1 MPPFDRNWA
10 FFLDLDGT
18 LVDIAETP
26 EAVDPGAAEIA
37 LLENLRKACGGA
49 LALIS
54 GRSLKRIDE
63 LFSPLVLPAAGQHG
77 AERRDAQGNRHR
89 HRFPVSALRP
99 AAGGIRSFAARHQG
113 LVFED
118 KGASVALHYRLAPQ
132 LAAAAQKAVR
142 DAAEPLGDAV
152 EVQGGK
158 MVVELK
164 PAGCDK
170 GAAIESFIQE
180 APFAGRVPVF
190 FGDDITDE
198 YGFRVVNRL
207 GGHSIKVG
215 EGASVARWRLE
226 NPAAARAWLGHWLDF
241 YKRGQDPFSKS
252 QEIVQTV
259 KK

>member
-1 MPPFDRNWA
+1 MPPFERNWA

-18 LVDIAETP
+18 LLDIEETP
-26 EAVDPGAAEIA
+26 QAVDPGREEIG
-37 LLENLRKACGGA
+37 LLKKLASGAGGA
-49 LALIS
+49 IALIS

-77 AERRDAQGNRHR
+77 AERRDAQGKRHR
-89 HRFPVSALRP
+89 HRFAVEALKP

-132 LAAAAQKAVR
+132 LAAAARRAVAE
-142 DAAEPLGDAV
+142 AAEPLGDAV

-170 GAAIESFIQE
+170 GKAIGEFMQE
-180 APFAGRVPVF
+180 PPFAGRVPVF
-190 FGDDITDE
+190 LGDDVTDE

-207 GGHSIKVG
+207 GGHSVKVG
-215 EGASVARWRLE
+215 EGASAARWRLE
-226 NPAAARAWLGHWLDF
+226 NPAAARAWLQAWLE
-241 YKRGQDPFSKS
+241 KCGSAS
-252 QEIVQTV
+252 T
-259 KK
+259 

>member
-1 MPPFDRNWA
+1 LPPFERNWA

-18 LVDIAETP
+18 LLDIASAPDKVAIEKSDIQ
-26 EAVDPGAAEIA
+26 A
-37 LLENLRKACGGA
+37 LENLQRAAGGA

-54 GRSLKRIDE
+54 GRSLARIDE
-63 LFSPLVLPAAGQHG
+63 LFAPLVLPAAGQHG
-77 AERRDAQGNRHR
+77 AERRDAHGKRYR
-89 HRFPVSALRP
+89 HRFPVARLRP
-99 AAGGIRSFAARHQG
+99 VAGGIRSFAERHRG

-170 GAAIESFIQE
+170 GSAIGEFMKE
-180 APFAGRVPVF
+180 PPFAGRVPVF
-190 FGDDITDE
+190 LGDDVTDE
-198 YGFRVVNRL
+198 YGFHVVNRL
-207 GGHSIKVG
+207 GGHSVKVG
-215 EGASVARWRLE
+215 EGPSAARWRLE
-226 NPAAARAWLGHWLDF
+226 NPAAARAWLGAWLE
-241 YKRGQDPFSKS
+241 SA
-252 QEIVQTV
+252 
-259 KK
+259 

>member
-1 MPPFDRNWA
+1 MAPFDRNWA

-18 LVDIAETP
+18 LLEIADTP
-26 EAVDPGAAEIA
+26 QAVDPGEQEIE
-37 LLENLRKACGGA
+37 LLHRLHQACGGA

-54 GRSLKRIDE
+54 GRSLARIDQ

-77 AERRDAQGNRHR
+77 AERRDAQGVRHR
-89 HRFPVSALRP
+89 HRFPVERLRLV
-99 AAGGIRSFAARHQG
+99 AGGIRSFAARHRG

-132 LAAAAQKAVR
+132 LAEAAHEAVREAAQ
-142 DAAEPLGDAV
+142 PLGDAV

-170 GAAIESFIQE
+170 GRAIAEFMGE

-190 FGDDITDE
+190 LGDDVTDE
-198 YGFRVVNRL
+198 YGFRMINRL
-207 GGHSIKVG
+207 GGHSVKVG
-215 EGASVARWRLE
+215 AGPSAARWRLE
-226 NPAAARAWLGHWLDF
+226 NPAAARAWLQAWLEQC
-241 YKRGQDPFSKS
+241 GSAS
-252 QEIVQTV
+252 T
-259 KK
+259 

>member
-1 MPPFDRNWA
+1 MPPFERNWA

-26 EAVDPGAAEIA
+26 EAVDPGPDEILLLRRLARAA
-37 LLENLRKACGGA
+37 GGA
-49 LALIS
+49 IAVIS

-77 AERRDAQGNRHR
+77 VERRDAQGRRHR
-89 HRFPVSALRP
+89 HRFPASVLRP
-99 AAGGIRSFAARHQG
+99 AAGGIRSFAARHSG

-132 LAAAAQKAVR
+132 LAAAAQRAVR
-142 DAAEPLGDAV
+142 EAAQPLGDAV

-170 GAAIESFIQE
+170 GKAIEQFMQE

-190 FGDDITDE
+190 FGDDVTDE
-198 YGFRVVNRL
+198 YGFRVVTRL
-207 GGHSIKVG
+207 GGHSVKVG
-215 EGASVARWRLE
+215 VGPSAARWRLG
-226 NPAAARAWLGHWLDF
+226 NPAAARAWLVEWLE
-241 YKRGQDPFSKS
+241 S
-252 QEIVQTV
+252 V
-259 KK
+259 